1 MADNTSLLLVDADA
15 RSLRVLEVSLK
26 KAGFAVR
33 TAESVAA
40 ARDAISAERPEVVI
54 TESTLPD
61 GDGFGLCAE
70 LKSGDDKSSVVFLS
84 QESSP
89 EQKIQAIN
97 AGADDFLAKPVLV
110 KDIITR
116 LRALLETRESERLAK
131 RERPGNLSGNLAS
144 MGVVDL
150 LQVMETG
157 KKSGIVHVSS
167 DPVKSGGYVSGA
179 EERGTMFFRDGNL
192 VDAKLGEKVGAE
204 VVYRMLLWEDGVF
217 EIEFKQISRSDV
229 VNLPTQTILLEGMR
243 RVDEWSK
250 LQAELPALS
259 AKPTLDYA
267 TLGRTF
273 PVVPEDTQ
281 AVLHLF
287 DGRRTLFEVVDDAP
301 MADTDALQIIAELH
315 DRGVLAGVP
324 QKNKPAS
331 TDDVEAWLS
340 QPAEPAS
347 DPTDDLD
354 LPSALGRAV
363 IPSPHTASEILSAE
377 DPLKRALDEAPTPTQ
392 TAVPEPLPEPSI
404 VLSRHTVPANKAV
417 PLTNTPQQREAP
429 IALGSDDA
437 PPKLRI
443 QRVQSTIGRLPNLS
457 DDDGWEPVRTA
468 PSMRQTEDSR
478 VTVADE
484 PRPGLSRSAE
494 DTAAIDDAVARALEE
509 TADTRRPSYVIAPA
523 ALPPW
528 PTSAPARADV
538 TQPLAPHTADGGDE
552 DIDDAR
558 DEPTDP
564 GVGLAAAIAAAP
576 AAAPVAAPEAE
587 TPAPASTNVA
597 VPASAATTA
606 DAFEPAKSEGAA
618 FFDHAESTAA
628 NDFDWD
634 DEGEAWKRRL
644 PGLLLVAAAAAVAGV
659 LFFGPS
665 NQKHEEPA
673 AVANTPAKGKEALW
687 PKTPE
692 EGVVIDASEG
702 TPKSPEELAKAAMA
716 AEKAGQKAPPAEGA
730 TKAPPA
736 EGATKAPPAEGATKA
751 PPAEGATKAPPAE
764 KAVAKAPPPKAP
776 PAKPKY
782 DKDKS
787 AALMKQ
793 GEDALAK
800 GNFSGARS
808 LLRQSVSADPNNAAA
823 HAALSL
829 VYVELGSDRSAR
841 GEAWRALKIDQ
852 SQARAHLVLA
862 MVAVNDGDMDKA
874 KRGYQNYLKHA
885 PNGKHANEVRSLLKN
900 LP

>member
-84 QESSP
+84 QESTP

-110 KDIITR
+110 KDIVTR

-167 DPVKSGGYVSGA
+167 DTVKSGGYVSGA

-250 LQAELPALS
+250 LQAELPGLS

-273 PVVPEDTQ
+273 PVVPDETQ

-429 IALGSDDA
+429 IALGTDDA

-443 QRVQSTIGRLPNLS
+443 QRVQSTIGRLPHVA

-468 PSMRQTEDSR
+468 PSMRQGEDSR

-484 PRPGLSRSAE
+484 PRPGLSRSVE

-528 PTSAPARADV
+528 PTSAPADV
-538 TQPLAPHTADGGDE
+538 TQPPPVPPATHDINRVTGRTVDVGAD

-576 AAAPVAAPEAE
+576 AAAPVATEAE
-587 TPAPASTNVA
+587 IPPAGPGSTDVA
-597 VPASAATTA
+597 IPGPGATTQ
-606 DAFEPAKSEGAA
+606 DTFEPAKSEGAA

-634 DEGEAWKRRL
+634 DEGDAWKRRL

-665 NQKHEEPA
+665 NQKHEEPE

-692 EGVVIDASEG
+692 EGVVIDGSEG

-736 EGATKAPPAEGATKA
+736 EGATKAPPAKA
-751 PPAEGATKAPPAE
+751 PPVE
-764 KAVAKAPPPKAP
+764 KAVAKAPPAKAP

-787 AALMKQ
+787 AALMQQ